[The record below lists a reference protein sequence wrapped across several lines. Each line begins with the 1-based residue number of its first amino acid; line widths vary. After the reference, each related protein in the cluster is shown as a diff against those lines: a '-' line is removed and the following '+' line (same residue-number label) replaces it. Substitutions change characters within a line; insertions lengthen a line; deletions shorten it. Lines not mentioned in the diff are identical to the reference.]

1 MTNILT
7 DESTRIWNKGQ
18 KNYSIIQLIF
28 AILCTSICTYILNQN
43 NKKGNFYLKNC
54 LLTAIR
60 KSFPKWFMY
69 RNLLESEK
77 SEISSGSGMER
88 VSMVLWPLCD
98 CLQCSHWQE
107 NLNQLLWNLIKVN
120 ITKQVKK
127 LALDNG
133 SQLLCLNT
141 SH

>member
-1 MTNILT
+1 
-7 DESTRIWNKGQ
+7 
-18 KNYSIIQLIF
+18 
-28 AILCTSICTYILNQN
+28 
-43 NKKGNFYLKNC
+43 
-54 LLTAIR
+54 
-60 KSFPKWFMY
+60 MY

-127 LALDNG
+127 LALDKWLTITMFEHKPLTSLKKTWNNFKSKWNKFCFDLTTG
-133 SQLLCLNT
+133 SWFTNFPCALPTSCMLFYACKAIESVVNLLLKKLIT
-141 SH
+141 LDWI